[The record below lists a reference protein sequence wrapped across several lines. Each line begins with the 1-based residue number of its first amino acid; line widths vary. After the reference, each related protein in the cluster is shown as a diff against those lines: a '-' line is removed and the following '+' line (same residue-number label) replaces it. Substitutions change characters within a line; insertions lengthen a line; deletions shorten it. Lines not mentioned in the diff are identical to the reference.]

1 MTKILLADDHGVVR
15 KGLKVLCAQ
24 FGFTDVDEAENCAG
38 LMKIL
43 RKKTYSHLILDLIF
57 PDGTTL
63 EILPNILRLYPDM
76 NILVFSMQ
84 SPDIYRGVLE
94 GYGIRHFITKSAP
107 EKLTIQL
114 LRDFLYNKNSII
126 PVSLEKIVRNPF
138 DSFARRE
145 MEVLHYMLMGVGSVE
160 IGNRLNMKPNTVS
173 TLKKRIYEKSNTN
186 NIIELKELVSLYRPE
201 ESKED

>member
-1 MTKILLADDHGVVR
+1 MTNILLADDHGVVR

-38 LMKIL
+38 LMKTL
-43 RKKTYSHLILDLIF
+43 RKRSYSHLILDLIF

-63 EILPNILRLYPDM
+63 EILPNILRLYPAM

-94 GYGIRHFITKSAP
+94 GYGIRYFITKSAP
-107 EKLTIQL
+107 EKLTIQMM
-114 LRDFLYNKNSII
+114 RDFLYNRNSII
-126 PVSLEKIVRNPF
+126 PVSFEKIVRNPF
-138 DSFARRE
+138 DSFAPRE
-145 MEVLHYMLMGVGSVE
+145 MEVLQYMMMGVGSVE
-160 IGNRLNMKPNTVS
+160 IANRLNMKPNTVS

-186 NIIELKELVSLYRPE
+186 NILELKELVSLYKPGDTR
-201 ESKED
+201 ED